1 MTHLLRSH
9 APITTAGWQ
18 RIDDEAR
25 ERLTPSL
32 GARRLVDFLGPHGWQ
47 FSGVN
52 LGRIDAIDAPGF
64 DGVAASLRRVQ
75 PLVELRLPFALE
87 REELA
92 AGDREAADIRFDT
105 LDTAAQQLAWA
116 ENAAV
121 FHGWE
126 AAGIIGIAGASPHD
140 PLEHD
145 GDFDTFPSAVAVG
158 IEKLL
163 RSGIGGP
170 YGLALGRELWSDVV
184 ESAERGGYPL
194 LRHLGEILGGPT
206 VWTPGVQEAV
216 VVSLRGGDFL
226 FDAGEDVSIG
236 YADHS
241 TEAVDLYLE
250 ETFSFRVVTPEAAV
264 VVSRAA

>member
-1 MTHLLRSH
+1 M
-9 APITTAGWQ
+9 
-18 RIDDEAR
+18 
-25 ERLTPSL
+25 
-32 GARRLVDFLGPHGWQ
+32 
-47 FSGVN
+47 N
-52 LGRIDAIDAPGF
+52 LGRIDPIDAPGF

-75 PLVELRLPFALE
+75 PLVELRVPFALE
-87 REELA
+87 REELD
-92 AGDREAADIRFDT
+92 AGDRGAADIRFDT
-105 LDTAAQQLAWA
+105 LDTAAQQLAWT

-126 AAGIIGIAGASPHD
+126 AAGIVGIAGASPHD
-140 PLEHD
+140 PLEHN

-158 IEKLL
+158 VEKLL

-226 FDAGEDVSIG
+226 FDAGEDISIG